1 MNYIKEAEEELK
13 RYSDLNKSLEVLGD
27 DIKTINFDLNTIK
40 TTSLDSTPGGGNING
55 DDAIA
60 NMLFKKQVK
69 ERAYKSTYSKIK
81 TIEKALN
88 HIEKDGERDTD
99 DKQLLLY
106 YYVDKLGD
114 DRTAEKLNISR
125 SSFYRRKYIAITR
138 FARQFFGVE
147 VKWDFIDTEICQ
159 NMGYTISVKMWG

>member
-1 MNYIKEAEEELK
+1 MTNKQKAFVDEYLI
-13 RYSDLNKSLEVLGD
+13 DLNATRAYKAVYKNVKS
-27 DIKTINFDLNTIK
+27 
-40 TTSLDSTPGGGNING
+40 

-81 TIEKALN
+81 TIEKALD
-88 HIEKDGERDTD
+88 HIEKDGERETD

-147 VKWDFIDTEICQ
+147 VK
-159 NMGYTISVKMWG
+159 